1 MPLVHHDT
9 KNLTKSAPAGLSKML
24 HDAMA
29 SLMAR
34 FRGDSAS
41 VKGAGWTDSARA
53 GTTAPP
59 SPLPRRAAAVQANP
73 TFSPAARRNA
83 RASDAGAMTYAEA
96 AGPAAAPVMHA
107 LDAESTLLTVMG
119 RSRASL
125 PCLRWLAEQGAT
137 LVSGKSFAP
146 SDPIWAAPR
155 AGYVIVD
162 VEAMGGI
169 TAIASDLMALRLKRP
184 DLIVILMSNE
194 FERHDFGQERLALCD
209 ISLRLP
215 CTFAALEL
223 ALVEAEINNW
233 AWFERLSDAAHS
245 QVA

>member
-9 KNLTKSAPAGLSKML
+9 KNLTKSAPAGLSMML

-34 FRGDSAS
+34 FRGDGAS

-107 LDAESTLLTVMG
+107 LDAEFDLADG
-119 RSRASL
+119 DGPFSRQFAL
-125 PCLRWLAEQGAT
+125 PALAR
-137 LVSGKSFAP
+137 
-146 SDPIWAAPR
+146 R
-155 AGYVIVD
+155 AGRNPGLWQ
-162 VEAMGGI
+162 ELCAER
-169 TAIASDLMALRLKRP
+169 SDLGCAASWVCHRRCRG
-184 DLIVILMSNE
+184 DGWD
-194 FERHDFGQERLALCD
+194 HCD
-209 ISLRLP
+209 CL
-215 CTFAALEL
+215 
-223 ALVEAEINNW
+223 
-233 AWFERLSDAAHS
+233 
-245 QVA
+245 